1 VRNGRL
7 GRGYL
12 GDARSEQMGQE
23 DMIRHMEKCSPS
35 ASIAPLVAEFT
46 DGTDCITTRAECI

>member
-1 VRNGRL
+1 
-7 GRGYL
+7 
-12 GDARSEQMGQE
+12 MGQE